1 MVSWVQKVAAAAI
14 ALALVAGP
22 PASAQPDLRDYLTRQ
37 LDNQEPDNAERGFA
51 HAVGPL
57 SGMLSSATTAQLPLT
72 LRAGQ
77 EIRIVGVC
85 DQACADLDLR
95 VVNPRGEVLA
105 LDTRSNAR
113 PVVDLRADMFGQ
125 HTIEVSMVD
134 CRAPRCRFA
143 VNVYT
148 R

>member
-1 MVSWVQKVAAAAI
+1 MGHWVEKAAAALI
-14 ALALVAGP
+14 AMALVASP
-22 PASAQPDLRDYLTRQ
+22 TASAQPDLRDYLTRQ

-57 SGMLSSATTAQLPLT
+57 AGTLAANHAAQLPLT

-77 EIRIVGVC
+77 DIRIVGVC

-95 VVNPRGEVLA
+95 VLNPRGDIVA
-105 LDTRSNAR
+105 LDTRSNDR
-113 PVVDLRADMFGQ
+113 PVVDLRAEMFGQ
-125 HTIEVSMVD
+125 HTIEVGMIN
-134 CRAPRCRFA
+134 CNAPRCRYA

>member
-1 MVSWVQKVAAAAI
+1 MASWVQKVAAAAI

-105 LDTRSNAR
+105 LDARSNAR

-125 HTIEVSMVD
+125 HTIEVGMVD

>member
-1 MVSWVQKVAAAAI
+1 MGSWTKTAAAAMI
-14 ALALVAGP
+14 ALTLMAGP
-22 PASAQPDLRDYLTRQ
+22 TASAQPVLQDFLTQQ
-37 LDNQEPDNAERGFA
+37 LDNQEPQNATQGFA

-57 SGMLSSATTAQLPLT
+57 AGALASSRAAQLPLT
-72 LRAGQ
+72 LRVGQ

-85 DQACADLDLR
+85 DQACGDLDLR
-95 VVNPRGEVLA
+95 VLDPRGEIIA
-105 LDTRSNAR
+105 LDTRGNDH
-113 PVVDLRADMFGQ
+113 PVVDLRAEMYGQ
-125 HTIEVSMVD
+125 HTIEVGMIE

>member
-1 MVSWVQKVAAAAI
+1 MGPWVQKVAAALI
-14 ALALVAGP
+14 ALTLIAGST
-22 PASAQPDLRDYLTRQ
+22 ASAQTDLRDFLTQQ
-37 LDNQEPDNAERGFA
+37 LDNREPDNAERGFA

-57 SGMLSSATTAQLPLT
+57 SGMLASSRAAQLPLT

-85 DQACADLDLR
+85 DQACDDLDLR
-95 VVNPRGEVLA
+95 VLNPRGEVVA
-105 LDTRSNAR
+105 LDTRR
-113 PVVDLRADMFGQ
+113 DDQPVVDFRAEMFGQ
-125 HTIEVSMVD
+125 HTIEVGMID
-134 CRAPRCRFA
+134 CNAPRCRYA

>member
-1 MVSWVQKVAAAAI
+1 MGHLLQKAAAALI
-14 ALALVAGP
+14 ALALVASTA
-22 PASAQPDLRDYLTRQ
+22 ASAQPDLRDYLTRQ

-57 SGMLSSATTAQLPLT
+57 SGALASNRAAQLPLT

-85 DQACADLDLR
+85 DQACNDLDLR
-95 VVNPRGEVLA
+95 ILNPRGEIIA

-113 PVVDLRADMFGQ
+113 PVVDVRAEMFGR
-125 HTIEVSMVD
+125 HTIEVGMLD
-134 CRAPRCRFA
+134 CDAPRCRYA

>member
-1 MVSWVQKVAAAAI
+1 MASWVQKMTAAAI

-22 PASAQPDLRDYLTRQ
+22 PASAQPDLRDYLTQQ

-57 SGMLSSATTAQLPLT
+57 SGMLSSGTTAQLPLT

-85 DQACADLDLR
+85 DQACDDLDLR
-95 VVNPRGEVLA
+95 VINPRGEVLA
-105 LDTRSNAR
+105 LDTRNNSR
-113 PVVDLRADMFGQ
+113 PVVDLRAEMFGQ
-125 HTIEVSMVD
+125 HTIEVGMID

>member
-1 MVSWVQKVAAAAI
+1 MGHWVQKAAAALI
-14 ALALVAGP
+14 ALALVASP
-22 PASAQPDLRDYLTRQ
+22 TASGQDLRDYLTQQ
-37 LDNQEPDNAERGFA
+37 LDNQEPNNAERGFA

-57 SGMLSSATTAQLPLT
+57 AGALSSDRSAQLPLT

-85 DQACADLDLR
+85 DESCNDLDLR
-95 VVNPRGEVLA
+95 VLNPRGEIVA
-105 LDTRSNAR
+105 QDIRGNDH
-113 PVVDLRADMFGQ
+113 PVVDLRAEMFGQ
-125 HTIEVSMVD
+125 HTIEVSMAD
-134 CRAPRCRFA
+134 CRAPRCRYA

>member
-1 MVSWVQKVAAAAI
+1 MGHLLQKAAAALI

-22 PASAQPDLRDYLTRQ
+22 TASAQPDLRDYLTRQ

-57 SGMLSSATTAQLPLT
+57 SGTLASNRAAQLPLT

-77 EIRIVGVC
+77 EIRVVGVC
-85 DQACADLDLR
+85 DQACNDLDLR
-95 VVNPRGEVLA
+95 ILNPRGDIIA

-113 PVVDLRADMFGQ
+113 SVVDVRAEMFGR
-125 HTIEVSMVD
+125 HTIEVGMLD
-134 CRAPRCRFA
+134 CAAPRCRYA

>member
-1 MVSWVQKVAAAAI
+1 MGHWVQKAAAALI
-14 ALALVAGP
+14 AMTLVTTPA
-22 PASAQPDLRDYLTRQ
+22 ASAQDLRDYLTQQ
-37 LDNQEPDNAERGFA
+37 LDNQEPNNAERGFA

-57 SGMLSSATTAQLPLT
+57 AGTLASSHAAQLPLT

-85 DQACADLDLR
+85 DQECNDLDIR
-95 VVNPRGEVLA
+95 VLNPRGQIIA
-105 LDTRSNAR
+105 LDTRGNDH
-113 PVVDLRADMFGQ
+113 PTVDLRAEMFGQ
-125 HTIEVSMVD
+125 HTIEVGMID
-134 CRAPRCRFA
+134 CDAPRCRYA

>member
-1 MVSWVQKVAAAAI
+1 MGSWVQKAAAALI

-22 PASAQPDLRDYLTRQ
+22 TASAQPDLRDYLTRQ
-37 LDNQEPDNAERGFA
+37 LDSQEPNNAERGFA

-57 SGMLSSATTAQLPLT
+57 AGALASGRTAQLPLT

-85 DQACADLDLR
+85 DQACSDLDIR
-95 VVNPRGEVLA
+95 VLNPRGEVIA
-105 LDTRSNAR
+105 EDVGGDAH

-125 HTIEVSMVD
+125 HTIEVGMVD
-134 CRAPRCRFA
+134 CDAPRCRYA